1 LKRFSTALCYRTAAL
16 KVFDASHSAAVHLI
30 NQINTILSTLTFSRS
45 RLDFST
51 TLNSRVNA
59 YFTTNRISK
68 HGNNEMVI
76 KTIIMFLL
84 YFIPYL
90 LIVTSLISAP
100 LLLFPL
106 VIIMSIGLSG
116 IGLSVMHDANH
127 GAYSKRSWVNTML
140 GYSLNLVGANS
151 FNWKI
156 QHNVLHHTF
165 TNVHDEDEDISPRG
179 ALRLSPHSEWKWAHK
194 FQHFYAWFLYG
205 LMTIAWMV
213 VKDFARLIKYQK
225 NGLLKKSKA
234 SVTQEWIIL
243 IITKL
248 VYVGYIFVV
257 PLLFTSL
264 AWWQI
269 LVGIFTMHYIAGFVL
284 AIIFQP
290 AHVIDGTEFPL
301 PDNKNS
307 LENNW
312 AIHQLLTTT
321 NFGNKSKW
329 FSWFVGGLN
338 FQIEHHLFPSI
349 CHVHYRK
356 ISTIVQETASEF
368 NVPYKNASSFLH
380 ALIGHTK
387 LLRQL
392 GMKPG

>member
-1 LKRFSTALCYRTAAL
+1 M
-16 KVFDASHSAAVHLI
+16 I
-30 NQINTILSTLTFSRS
+30 TFSRN
-45 RLDFST
+45 RLDFAT

-59 YFTTNRISK
+59 YFTSNRISK
-68 HGNNEMVI
+68 HANPEMVI
-76 KTIIMFLL
+76 KTIVMFLL
-84 YFIPYL
+84 YFGPYFL
-90 LIVTSLISAP
+90 IITGIVTGP
-100 LLLFPL
+100 LMMLLMVL
-106 VIIMSIGLSG
+106 VMSIGLSG

-127 GAYSKRSWVNTML
+127 GAYSQKKWVNTML
-140 GYSLNLVGANS
+140 GYSLNLVGANA

-179 ALRLSPHSEWKWAHK
+179 ALRMSPHSEWKPAHR
-194 FQHFYAWFLYG
+194 FQHMYAWVLYG

-225 NGLLKKSKA
+225 NGMVQKSKA
-234 SVTQEWIIL
+234 SIGREWAIL
-243 IITKL
+243 ILTKL

-269 LVGIFTMHYIAGFVL
+269 LIGILTMHYIAGFML

-301 PDNKNS
+301 PDADNA

-312 AIHQLLTTT
+312 AIHQMLTTT
-321 NFGNKSKW
+321 NFGNRSRW
-329 FSWFVGGLN
+329 FSWYVGGLN
-338 FQIEHHLFPSI
+338 FQIEHHLFPSV

-356 ISTIVQETASEF
+356 ISQIVQETASEYSI
-368 NVPYKNASSFLH
+368 PYKSATSFLEALKGH
-380 ALIGHTK
+380 AR

-392 GMKPG
+392 GKRPSVNNLAVG

>member
-1 LKRFSTALCYRTAAL
+1 LPA
-16 KVFDASHSAAVHLI
+16 I
-30 NQINTILSTLTFSRS
+30 TFSRS

-51 TLNSRVNA
+51 TLNNRVNS
-59 YFTTNRISK
+59 YFTSNKISK
-68 HGNNEMVI
+68 HGNIEMIV
-76 KTIIMFLL
+76 KTLVMFFL
-84 YFIPYL
+84 YFAPYI
-90 LIVTSLISAP
+90 LIVTSTVTAP
-100 LLLFPL
+100 LLILLL
-106 VIIMSIGLSG
+106 VVIMSAGLSG

-127 GAYSKRSWVNTML
+127 GAYADRKWVNTIL
-140 GYSLNLVGANS
+140 GYSLNLVGANA

-225 NGLLKKSKA
+225 NGLLKKSKSNA
-234 SVTQEWIIL
+234 VKEWIVL

-248 VYVGYIFVV
+248 VYVGYIFVI
-257 PLLFTSL
+257 PLIFTSL
-264 AWWQI
+264 SWWEI
-269 LVGIFTMHYIAGFVL
+269 LIGIFTMHYIAGFVL

-290 AHVIDGTEFPL
+290 AHVIDGSEFPL
-301 PDNKNS
+301 PDNKNA

-312 AIHQLLTTT
+312 AIHQMLTTT
-321 NFGNKSKW
+321 NFGNKSRW

-356 ISTIVQETASEF
+356 ISRIVQDTAIEF
-368 NVPYKNASSFLH
+368 NVPYKNASSFMKALVLH
-380 ALIGHTK
+380 AK

-392 GMKPG
+392 GQKPA